1 MPRNRYFMA
10 DKVISQTESG
20 LAGEYIA
27 AASVIARGWR
37 VALAQQDS
45 VDLIAWH
52 PDTSEVLR
60 IQVKSCQSSRSDWQ
74 GSRNRVH
81 FQTGIG
87 GKKRIP
93 SKHDYDILACVSSE
107 QRTVWFVPVS
117 NIKGKKFTKHTDF
130 FENTELETESWEYA
144 LKVLGVKNGS

>member
-1 MPRNRYFMA
+1 VPRNRYFMA

-45 VDLIAWH
+45 VDLVAWH
-52 PDTSEVLR
+52 PETSAV
-60 IQVKSCQSSRSDWQ
+60 
-74 GSRNRVH
+74 
-81 FQTGIG
+81 
-87 GKKRIP
+87 IP
-93 SKHDYDILACVSSE
+93 SRHDYDILACVSAE